1 MAKKIIKKAIKK
13 LVKESAKKSKKIK
26 PKKYITEDGYVFKL
40 KKDGTL
46 TDGDMTFDSLK
57 ELKKSVDVKPYSGKR
72 LDKKADGGMI
82 NNKPKKMKAG
92 GIALKGHGK
101 AFIKGNR

>member
-1 MAKKIIKKAIKK
+1 MGKLKAVKKGLKK
-13 LVKESAKKSKKIK
+13 VK

-40 KKDGTL
+40 EKDGTL

-82 NNKPKKMKAG
+82 NNNSTKISSKKGVGVAK
-92 GIALKGHGK
+92 KGFGK
-101 AFIKGNR
+101 ALR

>member
-1 MAKKIIKKAIKK
+1 MVKKTVAKKVIKK
-13 LVKESAKKSKKIK
+13 LTKKTKPK

-92 GIALKGHGK
+92 GIALRGHGK
-101 AFIKGNR
+101 AFLKGNR